1 MATLLQK
8 KIKERIKKSLTK
20 YPDAPL
26 PCVKSYM
33 GRSLIART
41 IVDED
46 EQSFKILQ
54 VSCLNENYPK

>member
-20 YPDAPL
+20 APL